1 MSGSCNRRAG
11 PGLCRSRT
19 ATAADEEEVHDDG
32 HRWPPGRVA
41 VSERPDD
48 GYARLYQQEYERVA
62 RTVYLVV
69 RDAGRAEDLAQEA
82 FVRLYL
88 RWATVS
94 RYERPGAWVRRV
106 AIRLAVRDA
115 RRERLRSLVE
125 RQGRSPVEYHGPDA
139 DVLRAVAT
147 LPVRQR
153 AAVVLYYFEDLP
165 VAEVART
172 LGMSESAVKVSLHRA
187 RRALAVLLGEEVS
200 DVR

>member
-1 MSGSCNRRAG
+1 MNQA
-11 PGLCRSRT
+11 
-19 ATAADEEEVHDDG
+19 
-32 HRWPPGRVA
+32 
-41 VSERPDD
+41 PDD
-48 GYARLYQQEYERVA
+48 GYARLYEQEYDRVA

-69 RDAGRAEDLAQEA
+69 RDAGRAEDLTQEA

-106 AIRLAVRDA
+106 AIRLAARDA
-115 RRERLRSLVE
+115 RRERLRSVVE
-125 RQGRSPVEYHGPDA
+125 RQGRPPADEHGPDA
-139 DVLRAVAT
+139 DVLDAVGS

-165 VAEVART
+165 VVEVART

-187 RRALAVLLGEEVS
+187 RRALAVMLDEEVS